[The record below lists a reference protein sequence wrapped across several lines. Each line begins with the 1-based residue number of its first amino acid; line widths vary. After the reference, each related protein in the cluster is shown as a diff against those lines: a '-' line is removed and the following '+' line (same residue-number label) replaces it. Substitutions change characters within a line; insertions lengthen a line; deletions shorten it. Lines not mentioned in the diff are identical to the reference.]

1 MFKGMGQLFSL
12 MKNAGEIREKM
23 GAMQEALAAMRVEGA
38 AGGGM
43 VTAEAS
49 GQQKLLS
56 VRIDPEFFASGDREM
71 LEDLVTAAVN
81 QAMEKARVAAAEEMQ
96 KNVEIPG
103 LGEMLQKMGGT

>member
-1 MFKGMGQLFSL
+1 MKGNIAGLMQQAQKMQQEMQKAQEELANMVVTGEADAGLVKVTMTGKHAVRKVEIDESL
-12 MKNAGEIREKM
+12 
-23 GAMQEALAAMRVEGA
+23 L
-38 AGGGM
+38 
-43 VTAEAS
+43 
-49 GQQKLLS
+49 
-56 VRIDPEFFASGDREM
+56 DDREM